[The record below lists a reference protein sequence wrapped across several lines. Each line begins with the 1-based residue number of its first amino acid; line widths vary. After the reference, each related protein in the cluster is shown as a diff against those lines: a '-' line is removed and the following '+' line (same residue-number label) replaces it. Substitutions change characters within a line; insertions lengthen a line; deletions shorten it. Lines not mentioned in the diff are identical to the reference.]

1 MWNSLPALTP
11 DANRRALQRAYVAR
25 LGAIVNPPPTPAPAA
40 GAAPAAAPQPPAPF
54 MAPVVLAQSDL
65 PALARTQLR
74 AIQNQARAA
83 SQTATNAVIKAHWA
97 DIMDRVAEILD
108 TRR

>member
-1 MWNSLPALTP
+1 
-11 DANRRALQRAYVAR
+11 
-25 LGAIVNPPPTPAPAA
+25 VNPPPTPAPAA

-74 AIQNQARAA
+74 AIQAQARIAA
-83 SQTATNAVIKAHWA
+83 SPSTTNAVIRAHWA
-97 DIMDRVAEILD
+97 DIVDRVAEILD